1 MDTRQKLKG
10 LLLSASELK
19 DLTGWP
25 DPVIEDHLDTTNN
38 TIILATEIDR
48 RSGILKNTVLVNPV
62 SYLLSAND
70 QIIFCNTDLGNIQI
84 ILPEGANGTDYRV
97 INAGTSGNT
106 VEIVSEIGESIF
118 SELSQVL
125 YDKEVLDVVFNEFE
139 GWS

>member
-25 DPVIEDHLDTTNN
+25 DPLIEDHLDIANN

-97 INAGTSGNT
+97 INAGSSGNT
-106 VEIVSEIGESIF
+106 VEIVSEIGELIF
-118 SELSQVL
+118 FEVSQVL
-125 YDKEVLDVVFNEFE
+125 YDKEVLDVVFNEFK

>member
-106 VEIVSEIGESIF
+106 VEIVSEIGELIF

-125 YDKEVLDVVFNEFE
+125 YDKEVLDVVFNEFK